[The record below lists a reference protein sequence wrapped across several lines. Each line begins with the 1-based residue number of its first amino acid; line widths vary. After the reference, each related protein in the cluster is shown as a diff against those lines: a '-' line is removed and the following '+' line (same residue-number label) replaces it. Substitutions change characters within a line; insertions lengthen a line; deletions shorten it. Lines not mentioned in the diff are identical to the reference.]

1 MQGIQRVLTIIALA
15 YIIYHIYSHGFT
27 TVNIIAALLLV
38 FAAFMELTKKQRKA
52 KIDAY
57 IKRKEEEAMKKE
69 AELAAAEEKKAAAQS
84 ETAEASATSGAV
96 ETSAT
101 AANTATSETASNS
114 SEEKAK

>member
-38 FAAFMELTKKQRKA
+38 FAGFMELTKKQRKA

-57 IKRKEEEAMKKE
+57 IKRKEEEAMQKE
-69 AELAAAEEKKAAAQS
+69 AALADKENAESSEAAAS
-84 ETAEASATSGAV
+84 TETAD
-96 ETSAT
+96 
-101 AANTATSETASNS
+101 NKQN
-114 SEEKAK
+114 K

>member
-57 IKRKEEEAMKKE
+57 IKRKEEEALQKE
-69 AELAAAEEKKAAAQS
+69 AQQAAAEAAAHG
-84 ETAEASATSGAV
+84 TATEG
-96 ETSAT
+96 AT
-101 AANTATSETASNS
+101 AAPAGTETVTADAEGAKKSNNGQ
-114 SEEKAK
+114 

>member
-38 FAAFMELTKKQRKA
+38 FAGFMELTKKQRKA

-57 IKRKEEEAMKKE
+57 IKRKEEEAMQKE
-69 AELAAAEEKKAAAQS
+69 AALAAKEK
-84 ETAEASATSGAV
+84 AEASETV
-96 ETSAT
+96 EDKQ
-101 AANTATSETASNS
+101 N
-114 SEEKAK
+114 KQ

>member
-38 FAAFMELTKKQRKA
+38 FAGFMELTKKQRKA

-57 IKRKEEEAMKKE
+57 IKRKEEEALQKE
-69 AELAAAEEKKAAAQS
+69 AALAAKEDAQVSESAETKEHK
-84 ETAEASATSGAV
+84 E
-96 ETSAT
+96 
-101 AANTATSETASNS
+101 
-114 SEEKAK
+114 